1 MRSSPIHGDSCRG
14 PTANPYLSKCGMR
27 SILTIGFRT
36 LTRNVITE
44 DAGNTRGRKD
54 RLRGQIGVR
63 TNALNE
69 GWTIG
74 PPADK
79 E

>member
-1 MRSSPIHGDSCRG
+1 
-14 PTANPYLSKCGMR
+14 MR